1 MQPDESTKPVVVREP
16 YAVKVASTVLRGGG
30 SSDASSLPSNFQQRL
45 HVFWADL
52 SHFPWRDT
60 LLTLRDRFREDHMGL
75 TASSLTFT
83 TTIALVP
90 FFTLALAVFTA
101 FPIFSKMQVVL
112 QGWLI
117 ESLIPDNI
125 ARQVLGYLTQFSRQ
139 ANKLGAA
146 GLGILLVTATA
157 LILTIDRTLNS
168 IWRVKK
174 TRPFAQRVLI
184 YWSAITLGP
193 VLLAASWAL
202 TSSVLAA
209 ASGWVGA
216 LPFSLRFSLVLLQFV
231 LVAAG
236 LAALYR
242 YVPNTYV
249 KWSHAWIGGVFAAAG
264 MELAKKALTL
274 YLSSVPTYS
283 MIYGAFATL
292 PILLVW
298 IYVAWV
304 IVLMGAVIAAY
315 LPSLLA
321 GVARRGGGHGWQFQ
335 LAVEVL
341 QRLSTLRGSTQLGCS
356 SSSLAQALQID
367 VLQLEPVL
375 ETLTELGWVGQL
387 MPNTDAGADGESNYI
402 LLADPSQ
409 TALEPLMQRLLLDKT
424 HSTTPLWQQAN
435 WSALRLRDVL

>member
-1 MQPDESTKPVVVREP
+1 MK
-16 YAVKVASTVLRGGG
+16 
-30 SSDASSLPSNFQQRL
+30 FQQRL
-45 HVFWADL
+45 KVFYADIA
-52 SHFPWRDT
+52 HFPWQET
-60 LLTLRDRFREDHMGL
+60 LLTLRNRFREDRMGL

-83 TTIALVP
+83 TSIALVP
-90 FFTLALAVFTA
+90 FFTVALAVFTA
-101 FPIFSKMQVVL
+101 FPIFSNMQGAL

-117 ESLIPDNI
+117 NSLIPDNI
-125 ARQVLGYLTQFSRQ
+125 ARQVLGYLTQFSMQ

-146 GLGILLVTATA
+146 GLGILLITAIA
-157 LILTIDRTLNS
+157 LILTIDRTLNG
-168 IWRVKK
+168 IWRVKNP
-174 TRPFAQRVLI
+174 RPFAQRVLI

-193 VLLAASWAL
+193 VLLGASLAITASVVAT
-202 TSSVLAA
+202 TSGLF
-209 ASGWVGA
+209 GT
-216 LPFSLRFSLVLLQFV
+216 LPFSLRFFLSTFQFFM
-231 LVAAG
+231 VAAG
-236 LAALYR
+236 LAALYC

-249 KWSHAWIGGVFAAAG
+249 KWTHAWVGGVFASAG
-264 MELAKKALTL
+264 IELAKKALAL
-274 YLSSVPTYS
+274 YLSKVPTYS

-341 QRLSTLRGSTQLGCS
+341 QRLSLKPTVQRGCS
-356 SSSLAQALQID
+356 ASSMALALQID

-387 MPNTDAGADGESNYI
+387 MPNTDAAADEESSYI
-402 LLADPSQ
+402 LLADPDQ
-409 TALEPLMQRLLLDKT
+409 TLLEPLMQRLLLEKT
-424 HSTTPLWQQAN
+424 DSTSPLWKQAN
-435 WSALRLRDVL
+435 WSTLRVRQVL

>member
-1 MQPDESTKPVVVREP
+1 MIP
-16 YAVKVASTVLRGGG
+16 GM
-30 SSDASSLPSNFQQRL
+30 NFQQRL
-45 HVFWADL
+45 QVFWADL
-52 SHFPWRDT
+52 SHFPWRGT
-60 LLTLRDRFREDHMGL
+60 LSMLRDRFREDHMGL

-83 TTIALVP
+83 TSIALVP
-90 FFTLALAVFTA
+90 FFTVALAVFTA
-101 FPIFSKMQVVL
+101 FPMFSNMQGAL

-146 GLGILLVTATA
+146 GLGILLITAIA
-157 LILTIDRTLNS
+157 LILTIDRTLNG
-168 IWRVKK
+168 IWRVK
-174 TRPFAQRVLI
+174 TPRPFAQRVLI

-193 VLLAASWAL
+193 VLLGASLAL
-202 TSSVLAA
+202 TASVVTTT
-209 ASGWVGA
+209 SGLVGK
-216 LPFSLRFSLVLLQFV
+216 LPFSLRFLLSTFQFF
-231 LVAAG
+231 LIAAG

-249 KWSHAWIGGVFAAAG
+249 KWTHAWVGGVFAATG
-264 MELAKKALTL
+264 IELAKKALAL
-274 YLSSVPTYS
+274 YLSKVPTYS

-298 IYVAWV
+298 IYLAWV
-304 IVLMGAVIAAY
+304 IVLLGAVIAAY

-321 GVARRGGGHGWQFQ
+321 GVAKRGTGHGWQFQ

-341 QRLSTLRGSTQLGCS
+341 QRLSSLRRTAQLGCS
-356 SSSLAQALQID
+356 ASSLALTLQID

-387 MPNTDAGADGESNYI
+387 IPNTDAGADEEPSYI
-402 LLADPSQ
+402 LLADPEQ
-409 TALEPLMQRLLLDKT
+409 TLLEPLMQRLLLEKT
-424 HSTTPLWQQAN
+424 DSTSPLWRQAN
-435 WSALRLRDVL
+435 WSALHVRDVL